1 MISEQPV
8 KLTRNEGLKEN
19 SPLLTGTIAPTLADP
34 SKDRF
39 SDDDYE
45 FLKFHGI
52 YQGDDR
58 DKRKVAKQYN
68 YMVRGRLPGGAI
80 SPSVYLAFDRLATD
94 YANNTLRIT
103 TRQGFQFHGVAKGGL
118 GKLMRGH

>member
-1 MISEQPV
+1 MISEQPPV
-8 KLTRNEGLKEN
+8 PLTRNEGLKEN

-34 SKDRF
+34 TKDRF
-39 SDDDYE
+39 TDDDYE

-58 DKRKVAKQYN
+58 DKRKTGKQYI

-80 SPSVYLAFDRLATD
+80 SPSVYFGVLIVWQM
-94 YANNTLRIT
+94 NTPT
-103 TRQGFQFHGVAKGGL
+103 TRFVSR
-118 GKLMRGH
+118 RGRAFNFMV